1 MLSMALAFCLDR
13 ASKNWALAHLN
24 RGDLHVFWPGLID
37 FDLITNTGAAFSV
50 GHDQGDLMKYIALAV
65 TIILALWSIRRL
77 LKSDRPFYL
86 ERIGAGLI
94 LGGSLGNLFDRFN
107 QGFVTDFIRFAFID
121 FPVFNIADALIDVG
135 VALILFEAF
144 KKHEP

>member
-1 MLSMALAFCLDR
+1 MAFALDR
-13 ASKNWALAHLN
+13 ASKQWALAHLD
-24 RGDLHVFWPGLID
+24 RGDLVVFWPGLID

-65 TIILALWSIRRL
+65 TIILAAWSARRL
-77 LKSDRPFYL
+77 IKSPRPAYL
-86 ERIGAGLI
+86 ERIGAGLV
-94 LGGSLGNLFDRFN
+94 LGGSLGNLFDRFS

-135 VALILFEAF
+135 VAFILFEAF
-144 KKHEP
+144 KSHEP